1 MFGDFEIRL
10 SPTGNWQL
18 KFINIYNEIT
28 ISDDEN
34 EYKKRNYM
42 TISKE
47 NNEYSILQ
55 IDESKFQGTAQGTAQ
70 KEVKHN
76 YTFFI
81 LNIVT
86 ETKQLIQ
93 IRSGNRISLEYL
105 VYHVHLLFYLNI

>member
-34 EYKKRNYM
+34 EYKKRNYIK
-42 TISKE
+42 ISKE
-47 NNEYSILQ
+47 NNEFSILQ
-55 IDESKFQGTAQGTAQ
+55 IDESKFQVTAQ